1 MKANTAPIGFF
12 DSGIGGTSIWSA
24 VTHLLPQES
33 TVYVADSANAPY
45 GEKSPEEIV
54 ALSVKNTEF
63 LLDYGAKLI
72 VVACNTATTNA
83 IASLRARYPV
93 PFVGIEPAIK
103 PAALQTKS
111 GKVGLLAT
119 KGTLGSALFHKT
131 ALENT
136 SGVELIEQEGAGLV
150 PLIEAGF
157 EQGDEVRQLLQTYL
171 KPMLEK
177 GIDTLVLG
185 CTHYPY
191 LKPILKE
198 ILPPHLLV
206 LDAAAA
212 VAKQTQTLL
221 TQHELLA
228 GGLGESKHVFFTNK
242 QTALLARFVP
252 APLQEQVYFTSDF

>member
-1 MKANTAPIGFF
+1 MTEQHPIGFF
-12 DSGIGGTSIWSA
+12 DSGIGGTSIWAA
-24 VTHLLPQES
+24 VNSLLPLES
-33 TVYVADSANAPY
+33 TVYVADSKFAPY

-54 ALSVKNTEF
+54 AYSIKNTEF
-63 LLDYGAKLI
+63 LLDHGAKLI

-83 IASLRARYPV
+83 IAILRARYKL

-103 PAALQTKS
+103 PAALQTKTA
-111 GKVGLLAT
+111 KVGLLAT

-131 ALENT
+131 VLENT
-136 SGVELIEQEGAGLV
+136 SGVQLIEQEGAGLV

-157 EQGDEVRQLLQTYL
+157 ESGDEVRQLLQAYVA
-171 KPMLEK
+171 PMLDQ

-198 ILPPHLLV
+198 ILPPHVLV

-212 VAKQTQTLL
+212 VAKQTQSLL
-221 TQHELLA
+221 KQHHLLA
-228 GGLGESKHVFFTNK
+228 PLTHKPTHSFYTNK
-242 QTALLARFVP
+242 ETAILRRFVP
-252 APLQEQVYFTSDF
+252 GYLKEQVYFSTDF